1 GVRVPWN
8 RDLTGGRAG
17 DDVCGLTGDDAEDGD
32 PTSHERIELRRHGA
46 FVGFER
52 TETDESGIGPLPMG
66 GQLRPCVLRIEL
78 DGNTVLSCHR
88 LELGC
93 VDATADDA
101 QTHTLGPG
109 QGADRGA
116 QILGT
121 SDGADV
127 EQVETAA
134 GGSGTVF
141 RSVGCGL

>member
-1 GVRVPWN
+1 
-8 RDLTGGRAG
+8 
-17 DDVCGLTGDDAEDGD
+17 
-32 PTSHERIELRRHGA
+32 
-46 FVGFER
+46 
-52 TETDESGIGPLPMG
+52 TDESGIGPLPMG

-141 RSVGCGL
+141 RSVGCGLGFLCRSDDGSAPVAVNPEAPWSSAGETPLRTT